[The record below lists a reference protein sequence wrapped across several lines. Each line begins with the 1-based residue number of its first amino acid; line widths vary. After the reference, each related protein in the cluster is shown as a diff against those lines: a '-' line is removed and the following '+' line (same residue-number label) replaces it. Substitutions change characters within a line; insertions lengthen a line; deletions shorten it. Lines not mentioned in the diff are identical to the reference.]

1 MLYHVIA
8 SRSSIEYRLD
18 PTISSNIL
26 YFQHD
31 GLFILLW
38 RTQMKEKYLRD
49 IRHTRWFEG
58 NFAFLALL
66 LLSCFFAL
74 RLFGYYVSNSNNL
87 DLLSS
92 EAVIKQTQ
100 QVSIRFGCH
109 VVFHTVCS
117 VYCQYDD
124 CVSVTEQLSKTSL
137 STRHGSSGKPCSEI
151 FQAMST
157 FSLIQQ
163 TIHNV

>member
-1 MLYHVIA
+1 MLYHVI
-8 SRSSIEYRLD
+8 SSTSPIEYRLD

-38 RTQMKEKYLRD
+38 RTRMKEKLLRD
-49 IRHTRWFEG
+49 NRHTRWFEG

-74 RLFGYYVSNSNNL
+74 RLFGHYITNEKL

-92 EAVIKQTQ
+92 ETVIKQTQ
-100 QVSIRFGCH
+100 QVGIRFGCH
-109 VVFHTVCS
+109 VVFHTVRS

-124 CVSVTEQLSKTSL
+124 RVSVTEQLSKTTL
-137 STRHGSSGKPCSEI
+137 STGYGSSGGSCSEI
-151 FQAMST
+151 LETMTT
-157 FSLIQQ
+157 FLLMQQ